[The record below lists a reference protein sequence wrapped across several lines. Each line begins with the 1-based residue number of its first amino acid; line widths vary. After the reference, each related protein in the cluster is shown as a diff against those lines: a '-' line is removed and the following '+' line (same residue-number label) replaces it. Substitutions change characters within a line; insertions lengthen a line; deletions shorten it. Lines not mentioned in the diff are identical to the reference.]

1 MTPYII
7 IGVIAL
13 IVAIIAYSLKNEEKI
28 VEKAEKTNNMF
39 NFYHVLATLT
49 SSKYKNYKEN
59 EAEIDAMA
67 KYLTDNSNKEHE
79 NHPIG
84 SYFKLCDENNDVCH
98 TAGNFDNS
106 AQDYDPSELS
116 IGTAVLVGFIV
127 IMLVAIF

>member
-28 VEKAEKTNNMF
+28 VEKAEKANNMF

-67 KYLTDNSNKEHE
+67 KYLADNSNKEHE

-106 AQDYDPSELS
+106 VQDYDPSELS
-116 IGTAVLVGFIV
+116 IGAAVLVGFIV
-127 IMLVAIF
+127 IMLVVIF